1 MPFSGFTPCW
11 TKVGGKYEYGSHYRE
26 MLGQKQTQR
35 QITPRQIRFGR
46 EGGRQR
52 VQAPTSMTPRTAS
65 REIFNIDLQAWMAHG
80 SVDDISH
87 SDRARGRCRGDS
99 AAAGGMGMR
108 INWCQQPCA
117 GQRRPE
123 SGKTVQSS
131 HRENLV
137 RHFLE
142 KTVQLQT
149 ENQRLN
155 AESRALREHARIQTE
170 QVSDLREDHAM
181 LLLQLEESVRVN
193 SLLRAQLASAHQE
206 LAQIKSAAASRHQ
219 VYPTVSS

>member
-1 MPFSGFTPCW
+1 MPFSAAFTPRW
-11 TKVGGKYEYGSHYRE
+11 TKIGGKYEYESHYRE

-35 QITPRQIRFGR
+35 QKTPRQIRFGR
-46 EGGRQR
+46 EGRREG
-52 VQAPTSMTPRTAS
+52 VPAPTLMTPRTAS

-87 SDRARGRCRGDS
+87 SHRAEDCCRGNS
-99 AAAGGMGMR
+99 AAVGPGRGGGGGGMGMQMY
-108 INWCQQPCA
+108 WCQQPCA

-123 SGKTVQSS
+123 TGKTVQSS

-142 KTVQLQT
+142 KTVLLQT

-155 AESRALREHARIQTE
+155 AESRALREHVRIQTE
-170 QVSDLREDHAM
+170 QVSDLRQDHAM

-193 SLLRAQLASAHQE
+193 SLLRAQLAFAHQE
-206 LAQIKSAAASRHQ
+206 LAQTKAK
-219 VYPTVSS
+219 PNP